1 MAYRGLEQRPAVR
14 LSGIAVSH
22 GSFARPGLHAL
33 FHIGKGIWQ
42 QFHSVPVSVGL
53 ASARVLELRIAVQV

>member
-1 MAYRGLEQRPAVR
+1 MEYRGLEQRPAVR

-33 FHIGKGIWQ
+33 FL
-42 QFHSVPVSVGL
+42 PVSVGL